1 MSSYDS
7 GDTGITPVKRQQ
19 VQTDDPAAGVMIED
33 IQGNGFKGKVML
45 VKNPQRVKVAVTKDI
60 GVQGEWLSNMVKD
73 AGAVGGI
80 NAGGFYD
87 PDGKGNGSFPAGITV
102 HEGTVVH
109 NNAGEQ
115 RAGIIGLNDKGE
127 LIISDMSVAEVAKN
141 RIQEAVTFGPKL
153 IDKGKP
159 VVIGDGGWG
168 IAPRTG
174 IGQTA
179 DSTLIFVVID
189 GHLPTWSLGATLR
202 DLMNVFLEY
211 DAINAVNLDGGS
223 STEMVYDG
231 KIINPVLS
239 SIMCRR

>member
-1 MSSYDS
+1 
-7 GDTGITPVKRQQ
+7 
-19 VQTDDPAAGVMIED
+19 
-33 IQGNGFKGKVML
+33 
-45 VKNPQRVKVAVTKDI
+45 
-60 GVQGEWLSNMVKD
+60 MVKD

-127 LIISDMSVAEVAKN
+127 LIVSDMSVAEVAKN

-179 DSTLIFVVID
+179 DGTLIFVVID
-189 GHLPTWSLGATLR
+189 GRLPTWSLGATLR